1 MVHDDDLFI
10 CSFFHWIPKKNST
23 LECCNRFVVALS
35 VLEIWG
41 DQEGIMYN
49 FNFKSS
55 NGLKVNKGPYVK
67 MTKTISQNLDFIEHK
82 NSIW

>member
-1 MVHDDDLFI
+1 
-10 CSFFHWIPKKNST
+10 
-23 LECCNRFVVALS
+23 
-35 VLEIWG
+35 
-41 DQEGIMYN
+41 MYN

-82 NSIW
+82 NSI